1 MKKKIKHFLEQ
12 YDGIWSFPA
21 AVFAFWFVGMLLPGL
36 FGFATGVY
44 DMAFIQPLFLAL
56 AVVVFAVN
64 ASVVGLYFTF
74 RGIFRFFYGYRLQNG
89 FIKNH
94 SKELWKQLPIVWQ
107 YGYAFLL
114 FAFMAVL
121 VIVVYLHLI

>member
-1 MKKKIKHFLEQ
+1 MMKKIKHFLEQ
-12 YDGIWSFPA
+12 YDGLWSFPA
-21 AVFAFWFVGMLLPGL
+21 AVFAFWLVGYVFPMMFGL
-36 FGFATGVY
+36 ATGVY

-74 RGIFRFFYGYRLQNG
+74 RGIFKFLYGYRNDDGKIINYSKKLWRNLPLPWQFG
-89 FIKNH
+89 F
-94 SKELWKQLPIVWQ
+94 
-107 YGYAFLL
+107 AFFL
-114 FAFMAVL
+114 FAFKAVL